1 MLARLPRWMSFVT
14 LSLILELSNGCGGET
29 VSRSQLSTKLPTREV
44 KVSVDGPAWI
54 TSQGDTAIVTF
65 GNRKLVVEKTRVLL
79 DEKDVATLAEDAAL
93 VEVDSTAGTLTVT
106 ADGTNVANVTPP
118 K

>member
-1 MLARLPRWMSFVT
+1 MLARLPCWMSFVA
-14 LSLILELSNGCGGET
+14 LSLILALSNGCGGKT
-29 VSRSQLSTKLPTREV
+29 VGRSRLSTKLPTREV

-54 TSQGDTAIVTF
+54 TSQENTAIVTF

-79 DEKDVATLAEDAAL
+79 DDKDVATLAEDAAL

-106 ADGTNVANVTPP
+106 ADGTIVATVTPS